1 MRITPLDIIQKQF
14 TPSRR
19 GYDSDEVR
27 AFLDSVRESMEE
39 LLKENQR
46 LRDLVAQRDREVAE
60 LRDNEADIKDT
71 LILAR
76 RLSDDLKRTARREA
90 DVAVGEARLEA
101 ERILMTAMDERAMLQ
116 EQLVRLKSARSQLA
130 SDLRTVLDAHGKLLE
145 AQGALLEGAVADR
158 DDGTTD
164 PGSLAPS

>member
-14 TPSRR
+14 TPGKR

-27 AFLDSVRESMEE
+27 AFLESVRESMEE

-46 LRDLVAQRDREVAE
+46 LKDLVATRDREVAE

-101 ERILMTAMDERAMLQ
+101 ERIIMAANDERANLQ
-116 EQLVRLKSARSQLA
+116 EGIVRLRSGKAQLIA
-130 SDLRTVLDAHGKLLE
+130 ELRAVLDTHAKLLE
-145 AQGALLEGAVADR
+145 EVDTNGSSRPATAD
-158 DDGTTD
+158 
-164 PGSLAPS
+164 S

>member
-14 TPSRR
+14 TPGKR

-27 AFLDSVRESMEE
+27 AFLESVRESMEE

-46 LRDLVAQRDREVAE
+46 LKDLVATREREVAE
-60 LRDNEADIKDT
+60 LRDNESDIKDT

-101 ERILMTAMDERAMLQ
+101 ERIIMAANDERANLQ
-116 EQLVRLKSARSQLA
+116 EAIVRLRSGKAQLIA
-130 SDLRTVLDAHGKLLE
+130 EMRAVLDTHAKLLE
-145 AQGALLEGAVADR
+145 DVDTHGSSISASAD
-158 DDGTTD
+158 
-164 PGSLAPS
+164 S

>member
-14 TPSRR
+14 TPGKR

-27 AFLDSVRESMEE
+27 AFLESVRESMEE

-46 LRDLVAQRDREVAE
+46 LKDLVATRDREVAE

-71 LILAR
+71 LLLAR

-101 ERILMTAMDERAMLQ
+101 ERIIMAANDERANLQ
-116 EQLVRLKSARSQLA
+116 EAIVRLRSGRAQLIA
-130 SDLRTVLDAHGKLLE
+130 DLRAVLDTHAKLLE
-145 AQGALLEGAVADR
+145 EVDTNGSSVSAPAD
-158 DDGTTD
+158 
-164 PGSLAPS
+164 S

>member
-14 TPSRR
+14 TPGKR

-27 AFLDSVRESMEE
+27 AFLESVRESMEE

-46 LRDLVAQRDREVAE
+46 LKYLVATRDREVAE
-60 LRDNEADIKDT
+60 LRDNESDIKDT

-101 ERILMTAMDERAMLQ
+101 ERIIMAANDERANLQ
-116 EQLVRLKSARSQLA
+116 EAIVRLRSGKAQLIA
-130 SDLRTVLDAHGKLLE
+130 ELRAVLDTHAKLLE
-145 AQGALLEGAVADR
+145 EVNGSSISASAD
-158 DDGTTD
+158 
-164 PGSLAPS
+164 S

>member
-1 MRITPLDIIQKQF
+1 MRVTPLDIIQKQF
-14 TPSRR
+14 TPGKR

-27 AFLDSVRESMEE
+27 AFLESVRESMEE

-46 LRDLVAQRDREVAE
+46 LKDLVATRDREVAE

-101 ERILMTAMDERAMLQ
+101 ERIIMAANDERANLQ
-116 EQLVRLKSARSQLA
+116 EGIVRLRSGKAQLIA
-130 SDLRTVLDAHGKLLE
+130 ELRAVLDTHAKLLE
-145 AQGALLEGAVADR
+145 EVDGNGSSISAPAD
-158 DDGTTD
+158 
-164 PGSLAPS
+164 S

>member
-14 TPSRR
+14 TPGKR

-27 AFLDSVRESMEE
+27 AFLESVRESMEE

-46 LRDLVAQRDREVAE
+46 LKDLVATRDREVAE
-60 LRDNEADIKDT
+60 LRDNESDIKDT

-101 ERILMTAMDERAMLQ
+101 ERIIMAANDERANLQ
-116 EQLVRLKSARSQLA
+116 EAIVRLRSGRAQLIT
-130 SDLRTVLDAHGKLLE
+130 DLRAVLDTHAKLLE
-145 AQGALLEGAVADR
+145 EVDTNGSSISAPAD
-158 DDGTTD
+158 
-164 PGSLAPS
+164 S

>member
-14 TPSRR
+14 TPGKR

-27 AFLDSVRESMEE
+27 AFLEAVRESMEE

-46 LRDLVAQRDREVAE
+46 LKDLVATREREVAE
-60 LRDNEADIKDT
+60 LRDNESDIKDT

-76 RLSDDLKRTARREA
+76 RLSDNLKRTSRREA

-101 ERILMTAMDERAMLQ
+101 ERIIMAATDERANLQ
-116 EQLVRLKSARSQLA
+116 EHIVRLRSGRAQLVAE
-130 SDLRTVLDAHGKLLE
+130 LRAVLDTHAKLLE
-145 AQGALLEGAVADR
+145 DVDSNGATVSAAAD
-158 DDGTTD
+158 
-164 PGSLAPS
+164 S

>member
-1 MRITPLDIIQKQF
+1 MRVTPLDIIQKQF
-14 TPSRR
+14 TPGKR

-27 AFLDSVRESMEE
+27 AFLESVRESMEE

-46 LRDLVAQRDREVAE
+46 LKDLVATRDREVAE
-60 LRDNEADIKDT
+60 LRDNESDIKDT

-101 ERILMTAMDERAMLQ
+101 ERIIMAANDERANLQ
-116 EQLVRLKSARSQLA
+116 EAIVRLRSGKAQLIA
-130 SDLRTVLDAHGKLLE
+130 ELRAVLDTHAKLLE
-145 AQGALLEGAVADR
+145 EVNGSSISASAD
-158 DDGTTD
+158 
-164 PGSLAPS
+164 S

>member
-14 TPSRR
+14 TPGKR

-27 AFLDSVRESMEE
+27 AFLESVRESMEE

-46 LRDLVAQRDREVAE
+46 LKDLVATRDREVAE
-60 LRDNEADIKDT
+60 LRDNESDIKDT

-101 ERILMTAMDERAMLQ
+101 ERIIMAATDERASLQ
-116 EQLVRLKSARSQLA
+116 EGIVRLRSGKVQLIA
-130 SDLRTVLDAHGKLLE
+130 ELRAVLDTHAKLLE
-145 AQGALLEGAVADR
+145 DVDTNGSSRASTAD
-158 DDGTTD
+158 
-164 PGSLAPS
+164 S

>member
-1 MRITPLDIIQKQF
+1 MRVTPLDIIQKQF
-14 TPSRR
+14 TPGKR

-27 AFLDSVRESMEE
+27 AFLESVRESMEE

-46 LRDLVAQRDREVAE
+46 LKDLVATRDREVAE
-60 LRDNEADIKDT
+60 LRDNESDIKDT

-101 ERILMTAMDERAMLQ
+101 DLRN
-116 EQLVRLKSARSQLA
+116 VARSWISALTNAVLGIAKAVLTATNPDA
-130 SDLRTVLDAHGKLLE
+130 SSCCVSRIG
-145 AQGALLEGAVADR
+145 
-158 DDGTTD
+158 
-164 PGSLAPS
+164 

>member
-14 TPSRR
+14 TPGKR

-27 AFLDSVRESMEE
+27 AFLESVRESMEE

-46 LRDLVAQRDREVAE
+46 LKDLVATREREVAE
-60 LRDNEADIKDT
+60 LRDNESDIKDT

-101 ERILMTAMDERAMLQ
+101 ERIVMAATDERANLQ
-116 EQLVRLKSARSQLA
+116 EAIVRLRSGKAQLIA
-130 SDLRTVLDAHGKLLE
+130 EMRAVLDTHAKLLE
-145 AQGALLEGAVADR
+145 DVDTNGASRPATAD
-158 DDGTTD
+158 
-164 PGSLAPS
+164 S

>member
-1 MRITPLDIIQKQF
+1 MRVTPLDIIQKQF
-14 TPSRR
+14 TPGKR

-27 AFLDSVRESMEE
+27 AFLESVRESMEE

-46 LRDLVAQRDREVAE
+46 LKDLVATREREVAE
-60 LRDNEADIKDT
+60 LRDNESDIKDT

-101 ERILMTAMDERAMLQ
+101 ERIIMAANDERANLQ
-116 EQLVRLKSARSQLA
+116 EAIVRLRSGRAQLIA
-130 SDLRTVLDAHGKLLE
+130 DLRAVLDTHAKLLE
-145 AQGALLEGAVADR
+145 EVDTNGSSASAPAD
-158 DDGTTD
+158 
-164 PGSLAPS
+164 S

>member
-14 TPSRR
+14 TPGKR

-27 AFLDSVRESMEE
+27 AFLESVRESMEE

-46 LRDLVAQRDREVAE
+46 LKDLVATREREVAE
-60 LRDNEADIKDT
+60 LRDNESDIKDT

-76 RLSDDLKRTARREA
+76 RLTDDLKRTARREA

-101 ERILMTAMDERAMLQ
+101 ERIIMAANDERANLQ
-116 EQLVRLKSARSQLA
+116 EGIVRLRSGKAQLIA
-130 SDLRTVLDAHGKLLE
+130 ELRAVIDTHAKLLE
-145 AQGALLEGAVADR
+145 EVDMNASSVSATAD
-158 DDGTTD
+158 
-164 PGSLAPS
+164 S

>member
-14 TPSRR
+14 TPGKR

-27 AFLDSVRESMEE
+27 AFLEAVRESMEE

-46 LRDLVAQRDREVAE
+46 LKDLVATREREVAE
-60 LRDNEADIKDT
+60 LRDNESDIKDT

-76 RLSDDLKRTARREA
+76 RLSDDLKRTSRREA

-101 ERILMTAMDERAMLQ
+101 ERIIMAATDERANLQ
-116 EQLVRLKSARSQLA
+116 EHIVRLRSGRAQLVAE
-130 SDLRTVLDAHGKLLE
+130 LRAVLDTHAKLLE
-145 AQGALLEGAVADR
+145 DVDSNGATVSATAD
-158 DDGTTD
+158 
-164 PGSLAPS
+164 S

>member
-14 TPSRR
+14 TPGKR

-27 AFLDSVRESMEE
+27 AFLESVRESMEE

-46 LRDLVAQRDREVAE
+46 LKDLVATRDREVAE
-60 LRDNEADIKDT
+60 LRDNESDIKDT

-101 ERILMTAMDERAMLQ
+101 ERIIMAANDERANLQ
-116 EQLVRLKSARSQLA
+116 EAIVRLRSGKAQLIA
-130 SDLRTVLDAHGKLLE
+130 ELRAVLDTHAKLLE
-145 AQGALLEGAVADR
+145 EVNGSSISAPAD
-158 DDGTTD
+158 
-164 PGSLAPS
+164 S

>member
-14 TPSRR
+14 TPGKR

-27 AFLDSVRESMEE
+27 AFLESVRESMEE

-46 LRDLVAQRDREVAE
+46 LKDLVATRDREVAE

-71 LILAR
+71 LLLAR

-101 ERILMTAMDERAMLQ
+101 ERIIMAANDERANLQ
-116 EQLVRLKSARSQLA
+116 EAIVRLRSGRAQLIA
-130 SDLRTVLDAHGKLLE
+130 ELRAVLDTHAKLLE
-145 AQGALLEGAVADR
+145 DIDTNGSSISAPAD
-158 DDGTTD
+158 
-164 PGSLAPS
+164 S